1 MTTNDLIGLAASYIY
16 AIALIGLAELLRRA
30 AGVPQE
36 LTRKLVH
43 VGAGM
48 WVFGVLAL
56 FDHWQWGVLPF
67 ATFILGNYLFYR
79 YRLFRS
85 MDEGDSTPG
94 TVYFA
99 IAITLLFGIFWRPA
113 SAGDHAPIAA
123 AGAMALTWGDATAA
137 LVGRRYGQHRYTI
150 AGETRSWEGSIAML
164 AAAGLAMYL
173 ALTLLPGSAL
183 APLAPRPSPAAAL
196 LASLAGAAAA
206 TLVEAVS
213 PRGTDNLSVPLVAA
227 AIAWLVLGL
236 AP

>member
-1 MTTNDLIGLAASYIY
+1 MTTNDLIGLAASYAY
-16 AIALIGLAELLRRA
+16 AIELIAVAELLRRA
-30 AGVPQE
+30 ARVPQE

-67 ATFILGNYLFYR
+67 ATFIVGNYLFYR

-85 MDEGDSTPG
+85 MDEPGGTPG

-99 IAITLLFGIFWRPA
+99 IAITLLFAVLWRPG
-113 SAGDHAPIAA
+113 SSSDRAPIAV
-123 AGAMALTWGDATAA
+123 AGAMALTWGDAIAA
-137 LVGRRYGQHRYTI
+137 LVGRRFGQHRYTI

-164 AAAGLAMYL
+164 LAAGLAMYL
-173 ALTLLPGSAL
+173 ALVLLPGSAL
-183 APLAPRPSPAAAL
+183 ALLAPRPGPVAAL
-196 LASLAGAAAA
+196 LASMAGAAAA
-206 TLVEAVS
+206 TLAEAAS
-213 PRGTDNLSVPLVAA
+213 PCGTDNLSVPLVAA
-227 AIAWLVLGL
+227 AVAWLILGL

>member
-1 MTTNDLIGLAASYIY
+1 MTTNDLIGLAASYAY

-85 MDEGDSTPG
+85 MDERDNTPG

-99 IAITLLFGIFWRPA
+99 IAITLLFGLFWRPG
-113 SAGDHAPIAA
+113 SAGDRAPIAA
-123 AGAMALTWGDATAA
+123 AGAMALTWGDAIAA
-137 LVGRRYGQHRYTI
+137 LAGRRFGQRRYTI

-164 AAAGLAMYL
+164 AVAALAICLVL
-173 ALTLLPGSAL
+173 ALLPGSAL
-183 APLAPRPSPAAAL
+183 APLAPQLGPGAIL
-196 LASLAGAAAA
+196 LAGLVGAAAA
-206 TLVEAVS
+206 TLAEAVS

-227 AIAWLVLGL
+227 VATWLVLGL